1 MRDKPITLLLFLL
14 TAMAYLTFLV
24 LPISWWQERLEIGHG
39 PSVFVMVEPGMS
51 ARDAARH
58 FVREGITSD
67 AQALSRWLTAFG
79 VDRSL
84 KPGVYFLRP
93 GSPWEVAKQLVN
105 AEPRVFR
112 VVLVPGSDVDA
123 FAQVL
128 GVAVAS
134 FWEDVSSSNLQEKP
148 FPASGDILTG
158 KVGEMHTA
166 LAADS
171 PAPGFIVTSADLFA
185 ALADETHFPEP
196 LRKILPEDPSERFAF
211 LLPETFVLPPS
222 PSLTVSLVRQASSLW
237 WRAFASDVAKKSAT
251 EMRSLATL
259 ASIIEKEIRKEEE
272 RPIAAGVFQNRLE
285 RQMPLQ
291 SCATVVYA
299 WKLQGRILRT
309 LTYEDLKIES
319 PFNTYLHPGLPPG
332 PICVPS
338 RNSWSAAFHPEEHDL
353 LYFVADNKGGHVFS
367 RSYKEHLD
375 AQRKIRN
382 ENR

>member
-1 MRDKPITLLLFLL
+1 MRGRSLTLLLFLV
-14 TAMAYLTFLV
+14 TAVAYLTLLA
-24 LPISWWQERLEIGHG
+24 LPVSWWQERLKIGHG
-39 PSVFVMVEPGMS
+39 PSVFVMVEPGMN

-58 FVREGITSD
+58 FVREGITSE
-67 AQALSRWLTAFG
+67 AQALSRWLTTFG
-79 VDRSL
+79 IDRSL

-105 AEPRVFR
+105 VEPRVFS

-123 FAQVL
+123 FAHSL
-128 GVAVAS
+128 GAAVAS
-134 FWEDVSSSNLQEKP
+134 FWEDVSSSDLSERH
-148 FPASGDILTG
+148 FSTSRDTH
-158 KVGEMHTA
+158 VGESGEMYTVPVT
-166 LAADS
+166 DS
-171 PAPGFIVTSADLFA
+171 RSPGFIVTSADLLV

-196 LRKILPEDPSERFAF
+196 LRKMLPENPSERFAF

-222 PSLTVSLVRQASSLW
+222 PSLTASLVRQASSLW
-237 WRAFASDVAKKSAT
+237 WRAFASDVAEKSAA

-272 RPIAAGVFQNRLE
+272 RPIAAGVFRNRLE
-285 RQMPLQ
+285 RKMPLQ

-299 WKLQGRILRT
+299 WKLKGRILRT
-309 LTYEDLKIES
+309 LTYEDLKVES

-338 RNSWSAAFHPEEHDL
+338 QNSWSAALHPEEHDL